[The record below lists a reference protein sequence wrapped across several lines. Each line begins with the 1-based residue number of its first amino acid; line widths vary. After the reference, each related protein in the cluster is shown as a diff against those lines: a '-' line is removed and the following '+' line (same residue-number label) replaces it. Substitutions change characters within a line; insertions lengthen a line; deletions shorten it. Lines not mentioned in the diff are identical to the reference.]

1 MKLTFRFLLLVVA
14 LLAAVGTSA
23 LAGSRAVSSLGTA
36 MDGVVNRDMRRL
48 LAITHA
54 RRAFRSMTL
63 LERDGIAATTPSER
77 QAVAKKI
84 DALSTELFGYFQA
97 YERLMPAEDRA
108 ALESIK
114 ACRTRWLA
122 LHAQV
127 LEAAGQDGRLALDLA
142 KKHQED
148 PVSWEAVI
156 GKLVKLSE
164 QRLELRV
171 RDTNQIAVTARST
184 LLAVS
189 GVAAAL
195 AAALGSMIFL
205 AIRRNLTELVRLN
218 AELEQRV
225 KERTQ
230 QLADRE
236 ASLRIVLDSTGDGL
250 ITADLKGG
258 IRGECSATAVAWFGR
273 PREGQPCWEY
283 LLPDDKDMQRR
294 FLVGFEQL
302 VDDGMPWEVSAGQMP
317 SRLQRGDRVV
327 ELSYMPILEQ
337 DKLERILICS
347 RDITLRVR
355 AEEAEHASR
364 EQHALITHLVRD
376 RAGFVGFVQE
386 SDELFRHLRED
397 KDPVTLAR
405 DLHTLKGNVGLYG
418 LQSLANAIH
427 CLEDQLADSGRAPT
441 DNEIAQLW
449 EIWTRKFKSVEELLW
464 KVERGTVE
472 IETAEHAR
480 LIKSLVEHREYAEIL
495 HLVERWA
502 WSRTEVRLRRLAA
515 QTEYLAARL
524 GKEVTVHVVDNDVR
538 IPEGYLAAFWPS
550 LSHVVRNAVDHGL
563 EEPDERLEAGKEL
576 PGQIWFETRLSGD
589 DLLLEI
595 RDDGRGVDCEA
606 LLRRAQ
612 ELGLEVSERTPLS
625 ELLFRDGLST
635 RAETTEI
642 SGRGVGLAAT
652 KEACEAEAGTITVAT
667 TRGKG
672 TTFTLRF
679 PRPAVMPHVQGGA
692 LHWESDS
699 RESAVSRVA
708 TATVA

>member
-1 MKLTFRFLLLVVA
+1 MKLTLRFLLLVLA

-23 LAGSRAVSSLGTA
+23 FAGSRAVSSLGTA

-63 LERDGIAATTPSER
+63 LERDSIAATTPSER
-77 QAVAKKI
+77 QAVAKKM
-84 DALSTELFGYFQA
+84 DGLSTELAGYFQA
-97 YERLMPAEDRA
+97 YERLMPAEDRP

-114 ACRTRWLA
+114 ACRKRWLE

-127 LEAAGQDGRLALDLA
+127 LRAAQQDGRLALDLA

-171 RDTNQIAVTARST
+171 KETNQTAVTARST

-189 GVAAAL
+189 GIAAAL
-195 AAALGSMIFL
+195 AAALGSMIFF

-225 KERTQ
+225 KERTE
-230 QLADRE
+230 QLAARE

-258 IRGECSATAVAWFGR
+258 VRGECSATAVAWFGQ

-294 FLVGFEQL
+294 FHIGFDQL
-302 VDDGMPWEVSAGQMP
+302 VEDGMPWEVSAGQMP
-317 SRLQRGDRVV
+317 ARIQRGDRVV
-327 ELSYMPILEQ
+327 ELSYMRILEQ

-347 RDITLRVR
+347 RDVTLRVR

-397 KDPVTLAR
+397 TDPTALAR
-405 DLHTLKGNVGLYG
+405 DLHTLKGNVGLFG
-418 LQSLANAIH
+418 LQSLASAIH
-427 CLEDQLADSGRAPT
+427 SLEDRLADSGRGPT

-449 EIWTRKFKSVEELLW
+449 EIWTHKFKSVEELLW

-472 IETAEHAR
+472 IETAEHAH

-495 HLVERWA
+495 HLVEHWA
-502 WSRTEVRLRRLAA
+502 WSRTEIRLRRLAT

-524 GKEVTVHVVDNDVR
+524 GKEVAVHVIDNDVR
-538 IPEGYLAAFWPS
+538 IPETYLATFWPT
-550 LSHVVRNAVDHGL
+550 LTHVVRNAVDHGL
-563 EEPDERLEAGKEL
+563 ETVDERDDARKPL
-576 PGQIWFETRLSGD
+576 PGQIWFETRLSETELILD
-589 DLLLEI
+589 I
-595 RDDGRGVDCEA
+595 RDDGRGIDREA

-612 ELGLEVSERTPLS
+612 ELGLEVSARTPLE
-625 ELLFRDGLST
+625 ELLCCDGLSS
-635 RAETTEI
+635 RAAATEL

-652 KEACEAEAGTITVAT
+652 MQACGAEG
-667 TRGKG
+667 GKMAVSTEPGRG
-672 TTFTLRF
+672 TTFSFRF
-679 PRPAVMPHVQGGA
+679 PRPVVGH
-692 LHWESDS
+692 DS
-699 RESAVSRVA
+699 SHDSATQARTTVAQSAVA
-708 TATVA
+708 